1 MIRDPERWIIERQM
15 IMPNRHRGLIFL
27 ACTLLSL
34 GAVTTIARSSELYN
48 GSNLSPRQN
57 NIDQTAVA
65 TFVGRGLRMKVA
77 SVNANEPN
85 RKPVAR
91 PSYNTGNGFFVL
103 NGKLYDANGY
113 EFRIRGVNRVHWDSN
128 SAAGIAKSGANAV
141 RWDIDFRRETNDN
154 VKLLQAQSIANSN
167 VPIPGNWAGTCKSDP
182 AILLSIVSTWVA
194 QAPLW
199 TKLNKYFIVNVANE
213 WGPSSSDVWRDAYI
227 GAIRSLR
234 TAGYRGT
241 ILVDAGGCGQ
251 DIQDLL
257 QYSPAVF
264 NSDPQRNVMFALHV
278 YGRIPTASVGPYLAQ
293 LAALRDAEGI
303 PFLVGEFGPG
313 RNIGPSATLTTPA
326 DVITAAEAD
335 GIGWLAWAWDDNNLP
350 NAKADDTWFS
360 MTYAGVGV
368 YTTASDLTIFGRDV
382 VLNPTYGI
390 KALATPASIF

>member
-1 MIRDPERWIIERQM
+1 VISS
-15 IMPNRHRGLIFL
+15 NRNRYRFLI
-27 ACTLLSL
+27 ACALLSFSL
-34 GAVTTIARSSELYN
+34 AAVDTIAQSNELS
-48 GSNLSPRQN
+48 GVSNISPAQDS
-57 NIDQTAVA
+57 IEPAAYA
-65 TFVGRGLRMKVA
+65 TFLGQGLRMSVA
-77 SVNANEPN
+77 SANPNDPN
-85 RKPVAR
+85 RRPVSR
-91 PSYNTGNGFFVL
+91 PPYNTGNGFFVQ

-128 SAAGIAKSGANAV
+128 SADGIAKSGANTV
-141 RWDIDFRRETNDN
+141 RWSIDFSRAVTAN
-154 VKLLQAQSIANSN
+154 VKLVQSQSIERSN
-167 VPIPGNWAGTCKSDP
+167 VPILGNWAGTCKSDP
-182 AILLSIVSTWVA
+182 AILVSIVSTWVG

-199 TKLNKYFIVNVANE
+199 TKLNRYLIVNVANE
-213 WGPSSSDVWRDAYI
+213 WGGSNSAVWRDAYI

-234 TAGYRGT
+234 AAGYLGT
-241 ILVDAGGCGQ
+241 ILIDTGGCGQ

-264 NSDPQRNVMFALHV
+264 KSDPQRNVIFALHI
-278 YGRIPTASVGPYLAQ
+278 YGEIQTASVRPYLAQ

-326 DVITAAEAD
+326 EVIAAAEAN

-350 NAKADDTWFS
+350 NARADDTWFS
-360 MTYAGVGV
+360 MTYAGIGV

>member
-1 MIRDPERWIIERQM
+1 MMLDPERQIIVRRM
-15 IMPNRHRGLIFL
+15 TILNRNRGPIVI
-27 ACTLLSL
+27 ACAVLSL
-34 GAVTTIARSSELYN
+34 GAVAAIARSSELYN
-48 GSNLSPRQN
+48 ASDFLPRQN
-57 NIDQTAVA
+57 NFHQTAIA
-65 TFVGRGLRMKVA
+65 TFIGRGLRMNVA
-77 SVNANEPN
+77 SVNPDVPN
-85 RKPVAR
+85 RRPIAR
-91 PSYNTGNGFFVL
+91 PTYNTGNGFFVL
-103 NGKLYDANGY
+103 NGKLYDAKGY
-113 EFRIRGVNRVHWDSN
+113 EFRVRGVNRVHWDSN

-141 RWDIDFRRETNDN
+141 RWDIDFSRETRDN
-154 VKLLQAQSIANSN
+154 VKLIQAQSIEKSN
-167 VPIPGNWAGTCKSDP
+167 VPILGNWAGTCKSDP
-182 AILLSIVSTWVA
+182 AILMSIVSTWVA

-199 TKLNKYFIVNVANE
+199 TKLDKYLIVNVANE
-213 WGPSSSDVWRDAYI
+213 WGGSNSTVWRDAYI

-234 TAGYRGT
+234 AAGYLGT
-241 ILVDAGGCGQ
+241 ILVDTGGCGQ
-251 DIQDLL
+251 DIDDLL

-264 NSDPQRNVMFALHV
+264 NSDPQRNVMFALHI

-326 DVITAAEAD
+326 DVITAAEAN

-350 NAKADDTWFS
+350 NARADDTWFS

-382 VLNPTYGI
+382 VLDANYGI

>member
-1 MIRDPERWIIERQM
+1 MLT
-15 IMPNRHRGLIFL
+15 PNRHCGLIFA
-27 ACTLLSL
+27 ACALLPLSIG
-34 GAVTTIARSSELYN
+34 GANPIDRRGELF
-48 GSNLSPRQN
+48 SFSDMSPKHN
-57 NIDQTAVA
+57 NFDQTVVA
-65 TFVGRGLRMKVA
+65 TSVGRGLQITVA
-77 SVNANEPN
+77 SVNPNESN
-85 RKPVAR
+85 RRPVAR
-91 PSYNTGNGFFVL
+91 PPYNTGNGFFVL

-128 SAAGIAKSGANAV
+128 SAAGIAKSGANTV
-141 RWDIDFRRETNDN
+141 RWGIDFSRAAADN
-154 VKLLQAQSIANSN
+154 VKLVESQSIERSN
-167 VPIPGNWAGTCKSDP
+167 VPILGNWAGTCKSDP
-182 AILLSIVSTWVA
+182 AILSAIVSTWVA
-194 QAPLW
+194 QAPFW
-199 TKLNKYFIVNVANE
+199 TKLNKFLIVNVANE
-213 WGPSSSDVWRDAYI
+213 WGGSDSTVWRDAYI

-234 TAGYRGT
+234 ASGYLGT
-241 ILVDAGGCGQ
+241 ILVDTGGCGQ

-264 NSDPQRNVMFALHV
+264 NSDPQRNVMFALHI
-278 YGRIPTASVGPYLAQ
+278 YGRIPTESVGPYLQQ

-313 RNIGPSATLTTPA
+313 RNIGPSKTLTTPA
-326 DVITAAEAD
+326 DVITAAEAN

-350 NAKADDTWFS
+350 NSRADDTWFC